1 MPILTVPLTGAVFF
15 GGRSMTVTVGLGARV
30 GEGGET
36 YRRAMT
42 PEFCNDSDS
51 YIGCVFISC
60 RTSMPAMG
68 LGASATPD
76 NLTHNFNM
84 MG

>member
-1 MPILTVPLTGAVFF
+1 MLGYLSYLGFAGSSAMPA
-15 GGRSMTVTVGLGARV
+15 
-30 GEGGET
+30 
-36 YRRAMT
+36 

-51 YIGCVFISC
+51 SIGCVFISC
-60 RTSMPAMG
+60 RTSIPAMG
-68 LGASATPD
+68 LGASTMPK